1 MSLGAGLRV
10 VVVVV
15 GRMPIF
21 PFAQPPKL
29 KRERKETRNDQNG
42 AAYKLRKGYKG
53 SHSSRL

>member
-1 MSLGAGLRV
+1 
-10 VVVVV
+10 
-15 GRMPIF
+15 MPIF